1 MASNG
6 DGAIKQ
12 YRLLIANRGEIA
24 LRIQRTALLFPRP
37 EHPNVQFIPFVL
49 YTQGE
54 EDALHVTSVP
64 KEQRMLLQ
72 GIGPRAYLDGEQIV
86 RLAKEKDI
94 WGIAPGYGF
103 LSESPQFARLVEENG
118 MIWCGPTVEQLSL
131 LSDKVLAKRLARQ
144 CNVPTLESTTGDH
157 ASLAEIQSFAAE
169 LKNKSKGDAK
179 VIIKAVNGGGGR
191 GMRVVDLSQPNAK
204 NLVDE
209 AFAACAREAKAS
221 FGDEKLYAERFLS
234 QARHIEVQVIG
245 DGKGSVTHLWE
256 RECSIQRRHQ
266 KVIEIAPSP
275 TLTAEVRQQILK
287 ASLRMAKEVKYKNL
301 GTFEFLLLPE
311 TGEFF
316 FMEINPRIQVEH
328 TITEAITGQDLV
340 AIQLRIA
347 LGCALNELG
356 LQNNVLPT
364 RTAIQTRI
372 NAEKFL
378 PDGNVIPTSGKLT
391 SFNLPS
397 GPNIRIDTSAH
408 PPIGHRFY
416 QQTPLFDSLLA
427 KVIFSAPTYPLAV
440 QLADAALATSVIE
453 GADSNL
459 FFVRSLLQDEA
470 VRTNRDVHTRFIE
483 QNFESLFKTAQALQQ
498 DSASINGRSESTQED
513 HQSASPSNAPPEGQ
527 QSIKSPLS
535 GLVTQVSVEIGQ
547 KVQKGQ
553 EVALLESMK
562 MEHVIRAEAQGT
574 VRQILAKKGSSINEG
589 DAIVFVESSDNDKDQ
604 KNDQAN
610 IAAEEEEDSSVLR
623 PDLEEL
629 LKTRQLQSDEVRQTA
644 VKRRKAAGYLTARE
658 NVARLIDEGTFIEWG
673 DLAIAAQRTRTDEEE
688 LRERTS
694 NDGVITGWAT
704 VNGKL
709 LDKKEFQ
716 SASNARC
723 ALCIYD
729 YMVLAGT
736 QGHFHHLK
744 LDRLFRS
751 ILQNPAPVIVY
762 AEGGGGRPGD
772 VDLVNMKVGGLDTPS
787 FALLAAIQARGYP
800 SVGLA
805 NGYTFAGNAAL
816 LGTCDIVVATEG
828 GAKDAPKRGATSTG
842 MGGPAMIEG
851 GGLGKVAPQDVGSVE
866 IHFKNGDYDIVVP
879 TEVEASVVIK
889 QLIGFFQGPLESPH
903 WRYTKNEKDLRKAL
917 PKQRT
922 RAYEVRNVIEMLSD
936 DNTFVELG
944 NGWGHSLVTGL
955 ARFAGQP
962 IGILASSV
970 LSPLGGAID
979 VQSAKK
985 ATRLVNM
992 LHRTKAAHLL
1002 ILCDTPGF
1010 MVGTPAEKEGGLRA
1024 FAEFFSA
1031 ITGFQEGH
1039 NGGRIFGVTLRK
1051 AYGLGAQA
1059 LLGGSTLA
1067 NFFSVAWPQAE
1078 FAAMGIEGAVR
1089 LGMRKELEAAA
1100 EGAERDDLFQSL
1112 VDMMYQRGKAQ
1123 NMATMAEIDTVID
1136 PAETR
1141 QWLINGLRFTRTRTP
1156 TWKADSKVHSSHL

>member
-1 MASNG
+1 MIG
-6 DGAIKQ
+6 TAIKQ

-37 EHPNVQFIPFVL
+37 EHHNVQFVPFAL

-64 KEQRMLLQ
+64 KEQRILLN
-72 GIGPRAYLDGEQIV
+72 GIGPRAYLDGEQII
-86 RLAKEKDI
+86 RLAKERDI

-118 MIWCGPTVEQLSL
+118 MVWCGPTVEQLSL

-157 ASLAEIQSFAAE
+157 ATLAEIQSFATE
-169 LKNKSKGDAK
+169 LKNRSKGDAK

-191 GMRVVDLSQPNAK
+191 GLRVVDLSQPNEK
-204 NLVDE
+204 SLVQE

-245 DGKGSVTHLWE
+245 DGKGNVTHLWE

-275 TLTAEVRQQILK
+275 TLTAEVRKQILE
-287 ASLRMAKEVKYKNL
+287 ASLKMAKEVKYKNL
-301 GTFEFLLLPE
+301 GTFEFLLLPQ

-340 AIQLRIA
+340 AVQLRIA
-347 LGCALNELG
+347 LGCTLDELR
-356 LQNNVLPT
+356 LQNTELPT

-397 GPNIRIDTSAH
+397 GPNVRIDTSAH

-427 KVIFSAPTYPLAV
+427 KVIFTAPTYSLAI
-440 QLADAALATSVIE
+440 QLSNAALATSIIE
-453 GADSNL
+453 GVDSNL
-459 FFVRSLLQDEA
+459 SFVRSLLQDEA
-470 VRTNRDVHTRFIE
+470 IRTNRDVHTRFIE
-483 QNFESLFKTAQALQQ
+483 KNFENLFKTAQALQQ
-498 DSASINGRSESTQED
+498 ESASLNKISDSTQD
-513 HQSASPSNAPPEGQ
+513 AQQSASPSNAPPEGMN
-527 QSIKSPLS
+527 SIKSPLS

-574 VRQILAKKGSSINEG
+574 VKQVLAKKGSSINEG
-589 DAIVFVESSDNDKDQ
+589 DAIVFVESSDTDKDQ
-604 KNDQAN
+604 SEAGTS

-629 LKTRQLQSDEVRQTA
+629 LKTRQLQSDEKRQTA
-644 VKRRKAAGYLTARE
+644 VNRRKAAGYLTARE
-658 NVARLIDEGTFIEWG
+658 NVARLIDQGTFIEWG

-709 LDKKEFQ
+709 FDKKQFQ

-879 TEVEASVVIK
+879 TEVEASTVIK
-889 QLIGFFQGPLESPH
+889 ELIGFFQGPLDNPH
-903 WRYTKNEKDLRKAL
+903 WTYTKNEKDLRKAL

-944 NGWGHSLVTGL
+944 KGWGHSLVTGL

-1010 MVGTPAEKEGGLRA
+1010 MVGTPSEKEGGLRA

-1039 NGGRIFGVTLRK
+1039 NGGRIFGGRYLNRNT
-1051 AYGLGAQA
+1051 
-1059 LLGGSTLA
+1059 
-1067 NFFSVAWPQAE
+1067 
-1078 FAAMGIEGAVR
+1078 
-1089 LGMRKELEAAA
+1089 
-1100 EGAERDDLFQSL
+1100 
-1112 VDMMYQRGKAQ
+1112 
-1123 NMATMAEIDTVID
+1123 
-1136 PAETR
+1136 
-1141 QWLINGLRFTRTRTP
+1141 
-1156 TWKADSKVHSSHL
+1156 

>member
-1 MASNG
+1 MTSIENSIENG
-6 DGAIKQ
+6 GESEELTITNLAYSFKLNFLIFVAIKQ

-24 LRIQRTALLFPRP
+24 LRIQRTAVLFPRP
-37 EHPNVQFIPFVL
+37 EHPNVQFIPFAL

-64 KEQRMLLQ
+64 KEQRILLK
-72 GIGPRAYLDGEQIV
+72 GVGPRAYLDGEEIV
-86 RLAKEKDI
+86 RLAKKNNI

-103 LSESPQFARLVEENG
+103 LSESSQFVRLVEQEG

-144 CNVPTLESTTGDH
+144 CKVPTLESTTGDH
-157 ASLAEIQSFAAE
+157 ATLSEIQSFAIQLE
-169 LKNKSKGDAK
+169 DRSKGNAK
-179 VIIKAVNGGGGR
+179 MIIKAVNGGGGR
-191 GMRVVDLSQPNAK
+191 GMRVVDLSQANTK
-204 NLVDE
+204 NLIEE
-209 AFAACAREAKAS
+209 AFSACSREAKAS

-234 QARHIEVQVIG
+234 EARHIEVQIIG
-245 DGKGSVTHLWE
+245 DGRGNVTHLWE

-275 TLTAEVRQQILK
+275 TLTSKVRHQILQ
-287 ASLRMAKEVKYKNL
+287 ASLNMAREVKYKNL
-301 GTFEFLLLPE
+301 GTFEFLLLPQ

-347 LGCALNELG
+347 LGCTMNELDI
-356 LQNNVLPT
+356 QNNTILPS

-391 SFNLPS
+391 FFNLPS

-408 PPIGHRFY
+408 PPNRLQFY

-427 KVIFSAPTYPLAV
+427 KVIFTAPTYPLAV
-440 QLADAALATSVIE
+440 QFSSSALATSVID
-453 GADSNL
+453 GIDSNL
-459 FFVRSLLQDEA
+459 FFVRSLLQQEA
-470 VRTNRDVHTRFIE
+470 IRTNKGVHTRFIE
-483 QNFESLFKTAQALQQ
+483 ENFDKLFKSAQALQQ
-498 DSASINGRSESTQED
+498 ESVTRNGRSDNVQDNQQNS
-513 HQSASPSNAPPEGQ
+513 SPQNAPPEGLK
-527 QSIKSPLS
+527 SIKSPLS
-535 GLVTQVSVEIGQ
+535 GLVTQVSVKVGE

-562 MEHVIRAEAQGT
+562 MEHVIRAEIRGI
-574 VRQILAKKGSSINEG
+574 VKQILTKKGSSINED
-589 DAIVFVESSDNDKDQ
+589 DAILFIESSDSDKDE
-604 KNDQAN
+604 NEDQSSITN
-610 IAAEEEEDSSVLR
+610 EKEEDSNELR

-629 LKTRQLQSDEVRQTA
+629 IKIKNLQSDESRQTA

-658 NVARLIDEGTFIEWG
+658 NIERLIDKGTFIEWG
-673 DLAIAAQRTRTDEEE
+673 DLMFAAQRTRMDEEE

-709 LDKKEFQ
+709 FDKKEFQ

-736 QGHFHHLK
+736 QGYFHHLK

-800 SVGLA
+800 SIGLA

-828 GAKDAPKRGATSTG
+828 GAKDALKPGSTSTG

-851 GGLGKVAPQDVGSVE
+851 GGLGKVAPQDVGKVD

-879 TEVEASVVIK
+879 TEREASTIIK
-889 QLIGFFQGPLESPH
+889 QLIGFFQGHLDLPH
-903 WRYTKNEKDLRKAL
+903 WKYSKNENDLRKSL

-936 DNTFVELG
+936 DNSFIELG
-944 NGWGHSLVTGL
+944 KGWGHSLVTGL

-1039 NGGRIFGVTLRK
+1039 NGGRIFG
-1051 AYGLGAQA
+1051 
-1059 LLGGSTLA
+1059 
-1067 NFFSVAWPQAE
+1067 
-1078 FAAMGIEGAVR
+1078 
-1089 LGMRKELEAAA
+1089 
-1100 EGAERDDLFQSL
+1100 
-1112 VDMMYQRGKAQ
+1112 GKY
-1123 NMATMAEIDTVID
+1123 
-1136 PAETR
+1136 
-1141 QWLINGLRFTRTRTP
+1141 
-1156 TWKADSKVHSSHL
+1156 